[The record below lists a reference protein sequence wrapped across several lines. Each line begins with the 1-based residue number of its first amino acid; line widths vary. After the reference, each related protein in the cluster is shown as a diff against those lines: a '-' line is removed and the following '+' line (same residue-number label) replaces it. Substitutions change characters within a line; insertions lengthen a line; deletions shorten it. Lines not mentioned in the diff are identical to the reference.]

1 MSKIELG
8 TKTMVTCSQLIND
21 YYRLPFNFSNNH
33 QKRRLIWYLRFY
45 LWQLNHSRVSFDEA
59 GDPRWNCTCWM
70 FTMIERRYYI
80 ILRCY
85 YFTRRHQISVSISS
99 SATTRNNGRL
109 IFVVVF
115 RWFGEEYTA
124 NANIFEYNTPHA
136 STSHTF
142 YFLQFR
148 TLTQLHR
155 APLNTDDVDFLSD
168 IFFTFISAKTFPGLC
183 LWITPRSLLNTP
195 GSTISHSFLMD
206 REIYSQHNFFDF
218 FCFTYS
224 LFFLTPNRSL
234 FLQTW
239 NSHFEYIIYINFS
252 WWCKKLSNIINR
264 KQTASPNT
272 FLWFDSRLLG
282 EQNT

>member
-115 RWFGEEYTA
+115 RWFGEEYRQREYLWIQYTA
-124 NANIFEYNTPHA
+124 CIHFTHFLL
-136 STSHTF
+136 SSVSHFDSIAPRPVKHRRCGFPLRYLFHF
-142 YFLQFR
+142 YFGEDLPWS
-148 TLTQLHR
+148 LSLD
-155 APLNTDDVDFLSD
+155 NTSVVVKYTRIYNFP
-168 IFFTFISAKTFPGLC
+168 FISY
-183 LWITPRSLLNTP
+183 W
-195 GSTISHSFLMD
+195 
-206 REIYSQHNFFDF
+206 
-218 FCFTYS
+218 
-224 LFFLTPNRSL
+224 
-234 FLQTW
+234 
-239 NSHFEYIIYINFS
+239 
-252 WWCKKLSNIINR
+252 
-264 KQTASPNT
+264 
-272 FLWFDSRLLG
+272 
-282 EQNT
+282 